1 MESLAIAFILLLNAG
16 LGVYQETRAEAA
28 LAHLKALAESVVWVL
43 RGGRLVH
50 LPATHLVP
58 GDVARIEAGDRM
70 PADGRLVE
78 AQGVMVDES
87 VLTGESVP
95 VEKEL
100 GGEGFSGTLV
110 VRGKGYL
117 EVTRTGAESAMGK
130 LAVMLGSIEA
140 EKTPLERRLSIF
152 GAQIARWILLLAVV
166 IALGGLIVE
175 GLSRF
180 GHVLLFKP
188 VKHMPVHDADAAFFA
203 GEDDGVGFPQTWN
216 GVAYCGS
223 DNAVS
228 GTRFKHLP
236 QFGAVFG
243 IRP

>member
-1 MESLAIAFILLLNAG
+1 MTDQVTLRGLSGPEAQSRLKQYGPNALPDKAPTSLWQRFISQFRSPLIYLLLFALAVDLAIWVIEGAAGAPVESLAIAFILLLNAG

-152 GAQIARWILLLAVV
+152 GAQIARWVVLLAVV
-166 IALGGLIVE
+166 IALGRWI
-175 GLSRF
+175 
-180 GHVLLFKP
+180 
-188 VKHMPVHDADAAFFA
+188 
-203 GEDDGVGFPQTWN
+203 
-216 GVAYCGS
+216 
-223 DNAVS
+223 
-228 GTRFKHLP
+228 
-236 QFGAVFG
+236 
-243 IRP
+243 